1 MILKREFGE
10 LYYEVRGEGKPLL
23 LIHGVIV
30 DASLYE
36 QTAEI
41 LSRYYEVICY
51 DRRGYSRSKCNEEPK
66 FHMEEQVEDIL
77 SILDALKL
85 EKVIVA
91 GASAGA
97 VIGQYFLQRYPEKVD
112 YLIMYEP
119 AMLGRMMQEDP
130 SFRTWAEETKELI
143 QKRKYNMA
151 LLRFSGHIGF
161 QDPRSPQK
169 TEEVSLRELN
179 NVEYAFTEEIPALL
193 NYYPDMDKMRQ
204 FADRITIAAGEKSG
218 NTAYV
223 QAAVRLADQI
233 GKKVIYYPGGHNLPY
248 DLPVEYAICTIG
260 TLAVMNP

>member
-41 LSRYYEVICY
+41 LSRYYKVICY
-51 DRRGYSRSKCNEEPK
+51 DRRGYSRSKCKEEPK
-66 FHMEEQVEDIL
+66 FHMEEQAEDIL
-77 SILDALKL
+77 AILDALKL

-97 VIGQYFLQRYPEKVD
+97 VIGQYFLQTYPQKVE
-112 YLIMYEP
+112 YLLMYEP
-119 AMLGRMMQEDP
+119 AMLGRMMQD
-130 SFRTWAEETKELI
+130 
-143 QKRKYNMA
+143 MA

-193 NYYPDMDKMRQ
+193 EYYPDMDKMHLL
-204 FADRITIAAGEKSG
+204 ADKITIAAGEKSG
-218 NTAYV
+218 DTAYV
-223 QAAVRLADQI
+223 RAAVRLADQI
-233 GKKVIYYPGGHNLPY
+233 GKKVLYYPGGHNLPY
-248 DLPVEYAICTIG
+248 DLPVEYAVCTIG
-260 TLAVMNP
+260 TLAVMSP